1 MKKKNK
7 LGTGIT
13 SIEGTWRFSNNIAKS
28 FDKHVNQSIPHYNDM
43 QDYIV
48 SLSEWFLKDNTI
60 IHDLGCSTG
69 ETIRKITKLNIS
81 TKYKIIGYDTS
92 AKMIQLAKKKLS
104 FNKYNKKNKIELK
117 CKNVLKINKFEK
129 SNLFISM
136 LLFPFLNYEERKKLL
151 KKIYKSLNPG
161 GAFICVEKIRA
172 NNSNYEDILNQM
184 YFDFK
189 LKKKLNEKE
198 ILNKAKSLRSSMYL
212 FNEKKVFQLL
222 KDSNFNNSEIFF
234 RCFNFIG
241 YIAIK

>member
-1 MKKKNK
+1 
-7 LGTGIT
+7 
-13 SIEGTWRFSNNIAKS
+13 
-28 FDKHVNQSIPHYNDM
+28 
-43 QDYIV
+43 
-48 SLSEWFLKDNTI
+48 
-60 IHDLGCSTG
+60 
-69 ETIRKITKLNIS
+69 
-81 TKYKIIGYDTS
+81 
-92 AKMIQLAKKKLS
+92 MIQLAKKKLS

-151 KKIYKSLNPG
+151 KKFFNNLNRV
-161 GAFICVEKIRA
+161 GAFFSVEKLRA
-172 NNSNYEDILNQM
+172 INSNYEDILNQM
-184 YFDFK
+184 YFDYK

-222 KDSNFNNSEIFF
+222 RDSNFNNSEIFF

>member
-1 MKKKNK
+1 M
-7 LGTGIT
+7 LHIV
-13 SIEGTWRFSNNIAKS
+13 F
-28 FDKHVNQSIPHYNDM
+28 
-43 QDYIV
+43 YI
-48 SLSEWFLKDNTI
+48 
-60 IHDLGCSTG
+60 
-69 ETIRKITKLNIS
+69 
-81 TKYKIIGYDTS
+81 
-92 AKMIQLAKKKLS
+92 
-104 FNKYNKKNKIELK
+104 
-117 CKNVLKINKFEK
+117 
-129 SNLFISM
+129 M

-222 KDSNFNNSEIFF
+222 RDSNFNNSEIFF